1 MNQNPYVRDAAKNPN
16 WKGGKH
22 YREDGY
28 VLVRI
33 GVVPGNVRGTRY
45 KLEHRIVME
54 KVLGRPLLRS
64 EVVHHK
70 DGNKSNNHPDNLELI
85 TQAEHARIHY
95 YERETLENG
104 QFV

>member
-1 MNQNPYVRDAAKNPN
+1 MNTKPRPIEGDKNPR

-28 VLVRI
+28 ILIRI
-33 GVVPGNVRGTRY
+33 GIISSKTKGTKY

-54 KVLGRPLLRS
+54 KKLGRPLLRT

-70 DGNKSNNHPDNLELI
+70 DGNPSNNHPDNLEII
-85 TQAEHARIHY
+85 TQSEHAKIHY
-95 YERETLENG
+95 KERKKDNG
-104 QFV
+104 RLV